1 MTKYSGAG
9 WLQRSLGPSRSLGPF
24 GTRVAN
30 VLGQVYR
37 GIYHIDSAVLKKG
50 MFWDEPWVLPVNVSG
65 GLATFD
71 FDELT
76 RLVFCCQQAGIG
88 VDICGC
94 PWAYTKL
101 LFSAK
106 RPTIGQIFQSK
117 ADGILSPNSCDPEG
131 DFLAFAN
138 KMLSVRDGGKVLW
151 VTDRSQAYSVDAVEW
166 QPLQLLVNECH
177 QHSIRASLTGR
188 SSHSL
193 EAVFSQRSNEPGL
206 STYDRHPT
214 LEQHRKELER
224 IINIDYESFE

>member
-9 WLQRSLGPSRSLGPF
+9 WLHQSLGPGRSLSPF
-24 GTRVAN
+24 GIRVAN

-37 GIYHIDSAVLKKG
+37 GIYYIDSAVLRKG
-50 MFWDEPWVLPVNVSG
+50 MSWNNSLVLSVNVSG

-106 RPTIGQIFQSK
+106 RPTIGQIFESK
-117 ADGILSPNSCDPEG
+117 DDDILSPNSCDPEG
-131 DFLAFAN
+131 DFLDFAS

-151 VTDRSQAYSVDAVEW
+151 VTDRSQAYSVNTVEW
-166 QPLQLLVNECH
+166 HPLQLLVNECH

-188 SSHSL
+188 SNHSL

>member
-9 WLQRSLGPSRSLGPF
+9 WLHQSLGPGRSLSPF
-24 GTRVAN
+24 GVREAN

-37 GIYHIDSAVLKKG
+37 GIYHIDSAVLRKG
-50 MFWDEPWVLPVNVSG
+50 MSWNNSLVLSVNVSG

-71 FDELT
+71 FDGLT

-106 RPTIGQIFQSK
+106 RPTIGQIFKSK
-117 ADGILSPNSCDPEG
+117 DDDILSPNSCDPEG
-131 DFLAFAN
+131 DFLDFAS

-151 VTDRSQAYSVDAVEW
+151 VTDRSQAYSVNTVEW
-166 QPLQLLVNECH
+166 HPLQLLVNECH
-177 QHSIRASLTGR
+177 QYSIRASLTGR
-188 SSHSL
+188 SNHSL

-224 IINIDYESFE
+224 ITSIDYESFE